1 MVEPTSPPSNFD
13 LRFGSFLVYSPRG
26 TSTVSKQSRAVC
38 YRVKQDTGGAIAQ
51 LVERLRADVAS
62 TPLNETLGPGVTLVP
77 APRSAPLVEGGLWP
91 ARRIA
96 DELVKQELARDVLP
110 IVTRTRPVEKSAQ
123 AQPGARTTIAQHL
136 ETLDLETLLVNPTR
150 ITIVD
155 DVVTRGRMIM
165 AVAIMLARRFPGVP
179 LRAFALI
186 RTMGLQLDVDRIIAP
201 CVGVIRR
208 QWHDAD
214 RQDDVPEPPLT
225 LF

>member
-51 LVERLRADVAS
+51 
-62 TPLNETLGPGVTLVP
+62 
-77 APRSAPLVEGGLWP
+77 
-91 ARRIA
+91 
-96 DELVKQELARDVLP
+96 
-110 IVTRTRPVEKSAQ
+110 
-123 AQPGARTTIAQHL
+123 HL

-155 DVVTRGRMIM
+155 DVLTRGRMIM